1 MSESM
6 AFIGGVAIAGLAAM
20 VMLKG
25 NGNNPIQGMPG
36 LPQMQTPIVQPMQ
49 QPMQQFPGSFP
60 VAGQT
65 CDANEF
71 QRLKSENERL
81 TQDNNNKNLQI
92 SQFQQYAYDVNRQ
105 QQLNNFNAQNQ
116 GNLQSSTPQANANGP
131 WWTSPIVWAVGGMTL
146 TIGGGVVV
154 AGVLA
159 LFSGKDRNG
168 RTVQV
173 IHPYHGA
180 TAPLAPIRRAEYLPP
195 RSEGRRVETHDYDD
209 M

>member
-36 LPQMQTPIVQPMQ
+36 LPQMQAPMVQPMQ
-49 QPMQQFPGSFP
+49 PQVQQPYPGSFP
-60 VAGQT
+60 VAGPT
-65 CDANEF
+65 CDANEL

-81 TQDNNNKNLQI
+81 VQDNNNKNVQI
-92 SQFQQYAYDVNRQ
+92 TQLQQYAYDVNRQ
-105 QQLNNFNAQNQ
+105 QQFHNFNAQSP
-116 GNLQSSTPQANANGP
+116 GNVQSSLPQPNSP

-159 LFSGKDRNG
+159 LFSGKDRHG

-173 IHPYHGA
+173 IHPYNGS

-195 RSEGRRVETHDYDD
+195 RSEARRVETHDYDD